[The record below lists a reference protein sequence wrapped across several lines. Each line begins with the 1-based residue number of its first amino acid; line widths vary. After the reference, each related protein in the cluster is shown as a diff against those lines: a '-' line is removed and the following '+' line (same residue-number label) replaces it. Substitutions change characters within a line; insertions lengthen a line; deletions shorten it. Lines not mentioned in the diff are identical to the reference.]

1 MSGGVSVCAARAC
14 GVIVCVYV
22 KPFRIFGLKGV
33 TSDDLK
39 AGSFEITVFG
49 SYDSGDEWM

>member
-1 MSGGVSVCAARAC
+1 VCAARAC